1 MRTAFFFLFDIPLY
15 VRSERIRPY
24 DQRGFS
30 DPIRSRFG
38 TGNCPEDPKKKSK
51 TREREQDPAR
61 PGFEL
66 LPPGGR
72 DGSKE
77 MPKEV
82 KPKAKRRTLF
92 NKTIGIIVVPITR
105 QNQTSRINLVRRKP
119 ICYGINLVRKD
130 TESA

>member
-1 MRTAFFFLFDIPLY
+1 MRTAFFFLFYIPLY

-77 MPKEV
+77 MPTEV
-82 KPKAKRRTLF
+82 KPEAKRRTLF
-92 NKTIGIIVVPITR
+92 SKTIGIIVVLAR
-105 QNQTSRINLVRRKP
+105 YR
-119 ICYGINLVRKD
+119 G
-130 TESA
+130 